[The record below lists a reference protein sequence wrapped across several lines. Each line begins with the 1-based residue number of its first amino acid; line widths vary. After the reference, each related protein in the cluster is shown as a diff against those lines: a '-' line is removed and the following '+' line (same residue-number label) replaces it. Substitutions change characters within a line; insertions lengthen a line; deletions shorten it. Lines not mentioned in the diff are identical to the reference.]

1 MHMID
6 EILLYK
12 EAGLRIYQLR
22 RTLGYTREELAE
34 MADISVKFLYEVET
48 GKKGFSAQTL
58 LKLSMALS
66 ADCDYILKGIRE
78 KDIV

>member
-1 MHMID
+1 MHMTE
-6 EILLYK
+6 EILLYR
-12 EAGLRIYQLR
+12 EAGLRIYHLR

-34 MADISVKFLYEVET
+34 MADISIKFLYEVEN

-58 LKLSMALS
+58 LKLSKALS
-66 ADCDYILKGIRE
+66 VDCDYILKGTRE